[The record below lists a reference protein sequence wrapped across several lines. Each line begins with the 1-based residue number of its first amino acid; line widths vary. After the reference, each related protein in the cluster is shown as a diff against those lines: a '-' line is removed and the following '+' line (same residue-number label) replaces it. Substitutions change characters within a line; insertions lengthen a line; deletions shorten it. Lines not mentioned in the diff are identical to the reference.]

1 MIKSSNIKNINRA
14 LEALDKVSK
23 TIIEVSYK
31 IKDKSRTEDLA
42 ELKREFAKDMF
53 VLREIS
59 EKTWDIVYE
68 LLSESMDI
76 EDLYSMIAN

>member
-59 EKTWDIVYE
+59 EKTWDIVHE

>member
-1 MIKSSNIKNINRA
+1 
-14 LEALDKVSK
+14 
-23 TIIEVSYK
+23 
-31 IKDKSRTEDLA
+31 
-42 ELKREFAKDMF
+42 MF

-59 EKTWDIVYE
+59 EKTWDIIHE